1 MQMTCKKMI
10 CITKMVPTH
19 GELDVWLEIHTS
31 WLVLCVCVFAL
42 LNGKGERKCVCSLSG
57 MTMMHLYFQDTF
69 IEKTDHP
76 MEDVG
81 GHRIDTPTQRA
92 YLAD

>member
-1 MQMTCKKMI
+1 MFGWRYTRLGLSC
-10 CITKMVPTH
+10 
-19 GELDVWLEIHTS
+19 EF
-31 WLVLCVCVFAL
+31 VCVFAL
-42 LNGKGERKCVCSLSG
+42 LNGKGEQKCVCSLSG

-92 YLAD
+92 QLAQFLIGKCSNR